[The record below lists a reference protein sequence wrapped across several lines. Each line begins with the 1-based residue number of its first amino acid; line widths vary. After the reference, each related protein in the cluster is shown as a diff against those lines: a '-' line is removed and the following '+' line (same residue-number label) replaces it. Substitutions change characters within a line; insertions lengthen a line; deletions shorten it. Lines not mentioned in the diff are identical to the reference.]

1 MSIMDDY
8 AKTMRTVHMDD
19 ESRAQL
25 KERLRKEALQ
35 TEPTSTRSL
44 PGVGTY
50 HHSAAHHNLQIQQP
64 VREAHAAART
74 GAHTHGRRR
83 VLAIAAC
90 STLAIVGVAGALAL
104 GPQLLGSLGASP
116 AASVSAPSFVL
127 AAYAEGTPVPD
138 RSNTVLT
145 GGEFLTYVPGW
156 DAGYSDDDDTTVHA
170 HFGFIID
177 LTTLGKDITSVTYTI
192 DGDDSAY
199 FEYGQS
205 RYGVQMG
212 DALADRMS
220 QTITLSSEELA
231 AIGTIEGGSLSL
243 EMSCDL
249 PKSFNELCDARL
261 SSHNSQNGND
271 DFYYQS
277 ITYGAS
283 LLSGRT
289 LSITATFEDGSEL
302 THAYRLEP
310 VENFEE
316 QLRAN
321 TEAVDESIANSTNPS
336 ELDLEPLF
344 MLEQIQ

>member
-25 KERLRKEALQ
+25 KERLRKEAMQ

-44 PGVGTY
+44 PGIGTY

-74 GAHTHGRRR
+74 GAPMHSRRR
-83 VLAIAAC
+83 VLALAAC
-90 STLAIVGVAGALAL
+90 SALAIVGVAGALAL
-104 GPQLLGSLGASP
+104 GPQILGSPSISP

-145 GGEFLTYVPGW
+145 GGQFLTYVPGW

-170 HFGFIID
+170 HFGFAID
-177 LTTLGKDITSVTYTI
+177 LTTLGEDITSVTYTI

-231 AIGTIEGGSLSL
+231 AISTIEGGSLSL

-249 PKSFNELCDARL
+249 PKSFNELYDASL
-261 SSHNSQNGND
+261 ASSDNPDGHD
-271 DFYYQS
+271 AFYYQS

-289 LSITATFEDGSEL
+289 LSITATFDDGSEL
-302 THAYRLEP
+302 THIYRLEP
-310 VENFEE
+310 VEAFED

-321 TEAVDESIANSTNPS
+321 TTAVNESIANNTDASK
-336 ELDLEPLF
+336 LDLEPLF

>member
-1 MSIMDDY
+1 MSIIDDY

-19 ESRAQL
+19 ASRSQL
-25 KERLRKEALQ
+25 KERLRNEAAQ
-35 TEPTSTRSL
+35 AEPTLTASL
-44 PGVGTY
+44 PKVSTY
-50 HHSAAHHNLQIQQP
+50 HCSAAHHTPQAQQP
-64 VREAHAAART
+64 IRGAHAAART
-74 GAHTHGRRR
+74 GAPMHSSRR

-90 STLAIVGVAGALAL
+90 SALAIVGVAGAFAL
-104 GPQLLGSLGASP
+104 GPQLLGSLSASP

-145 GGEFLTYVPGW
+145 GGEFLTYVPSW
-156 DAGYSDDDDTTVHA
+156 DAGYSDDDDTTVHT

-177 LTTLGKDITSVTYTI
+177 LTTLGEDITSVTYTI

-205 RYGVQMG
+205 RNGVKTG
-212 DALADRMS
+212 DALSDRTN
-220 QTITLSSEELA
+220 QTITLSGEEMSD
-231 AIGTIEGGSLSL
+231 IGTIDGGSLSL
-243 EMSCDL
+243 EISSDL
-249 PKSFNELCDARL
+249 PKSFNELYDASL
-261 SSHNSQNGND
+261 ASSDNPDGHD
-271 DFYYQS
+271 AFYYQS

-289 LSITATFEDGSEL
+289 LSITATFDDGSEL
-302 THAYRLEP
+302 THIYRLEP
-310 VENFEE
+310 VEAFED

-321 TEAVDESIANSTNPS
+321 TTAVNKSIANNTDASK
-336 ELDLEPLF
+336 LDLEPLF

>member
-25 KERLRKEALQ
+25 KERLRKEAMQ

-74 GAHTHGRRR
+74 GAPMHSRRR
-83 VLAIAAC
+83 VFAIAAC
-90 STLAIVGVAGALAL
+90 STLAIVGVAGAFAL
-104 GPQLLGSLGASP
+104 GPQLLGSLSASP

-177 LTTLGKDITSVTYTI
+177 LTTLGEDITSVTYTI

-249 PKSFNELCDARL
+249 PKSFNELCDASL
-261 SSHNSQNGND
+261 ASHDNPNGND
-271 DFYYQS
+271 DFFYQS

-302 THAYRLEP
+302 THAYRLEAID
-310 VENFEE
+310 NFEE

-321 TEAVDESIANSTNPS
+321 TTAVNESIANNTDASK
-336 ELDLEPLF
+336 LDLEPLF

>member
-25 KERLRKEALQ
+25 KERLRKEAMQ

-44 PGVGTY
+44 PGIGTY

-74 GAHTHGRRR
+74 GAPMHSRRR
-83 VLAIAAC
+83 VLALAAC
-90 STLAIVGVAGALAL
+90 SALAIVGVAGALAL
-104 GPQLLGSLGASP
+104 GPQILGSPSISP

-145 GGEFLTYVPGW
+145 GGQFLTYVPGW

-170 HFGFIID
+170 HFGFAID
-177 LTTLGKDITSVTYTI
+177 LTTLGEDITSVTYTI

-231 AIGTIEGGSLSL
+231 AISTIEGGSLSL

-249 PKSFNELCDARL
+249 PKSFNELYDASL
-261 SSHNSQNGND
+261 ASSDNPDGHD

-289 LSITATFEDGSEL
+289 LSITATFDDGSEL
-302 THAYRLEP
+302 THIYRLEP
-310 VENFEE
+310 VEAFED

-321 TEAVDESIANSTNPS
+321 TTAVNESIANNTDASK
-336 ELDLEPLF
+336 LDLEPLF

>member
-25 KERLRKEALQ
+25 KERLRKEVLQ
-35 TEPTSTRSL
+35 TEPTSTRGL

-50 HHSAAHHNLQIQQP
+50 HHSAAYHNLQIQQP

-74 GAHTHGRRR
+74 GVPMHSRRR

-90 STLAIVGVAGALAL
+90 STLAIVGVAGAFAL
-104 GPQLLGSLGASP
+104 GPQLLGSLSASP

-145 GGEFLTYVPGW
+145 GGQFLTYVPGW
-156 DAGYSDDDDTTVHA
+156 DAGPINEDSAVTHA

-177 LTTLGKDITSVTYTI
+177 LTTLGDDITSVTYTL
-192 DGDDSAY
+192 DGDDRAY
-199 FEYGQS
+199 LEYLQS
-205 RYGVQMG
+205 RSSVEPG
-212 DALADRMS
+212 DELSDRKGH
-220 QTITLSSEELA
+220 TITISAEELA
-231 AIGTIEGGSLSL
+231 AVGTIDGGSFYL
-243 EMSCDL
+243 EMSYDL
-249 PKSFNELCDARL
+249 PESFNELYEAGLGPNATQEDFDAY
-261 SSHNSQNGND
+261 
-271 DFYYQS
+271 YYQS
-277 ITYGAS
+277 ITYGAN

-289 LSITATFEDGSEL
+289 LSITATFDDGSEL
-302 THAYRLEP
+302 THVYRLEAID
-310 VENFEE
+310 NFEE

-321 TEAVDESIANSTNPS
+321 KEAVNENVTNSTDPS

>member
-19 ESRAQL
+19 ESRSQL
-25 KERLRKEALQ
+25 KERLRKEAMQ

-64 VREAHAAART
+64 VREAHATART
-74 GAHTHGRRR
+74 GAPMHSRRR

-90 STLAIVGVAGALAL
+90 STLAIVGVAGAFAL
-104 GPQLLGSLGASP
+104 GPQILGSPSISP

-145 GGEFLTYVPGW
+145 GGQFLTYVPGW

-177 LTTLGKDITSVTYTI
+177 LTTLGEDITSVTYTI
-192 DGDDSAY
+192 DGDDRAY
-199 FEYGQS
+199 LEYLQS
-205 RYGVQMG
+205 RSSVEPG
-212 DALADRMS
+212 DELSDRKGH
-220 QTITLSSEELA
+220 TITISAEELA
-231 AIGTIEGGSLSL
+231 AVGTIDGGSFYL
-243 EMSCDL
+243 EMSYDL
-249 PKSFNELCDARL
+249 PESFIELYEAGLGPNATQEDFDAY
-261 SSHNSQNGND
+261 
-271 DFYYQS
+271 YYQS

-283 LLSGRT
+283 LLRGRT
-289 LSITATFEDGSEL
+289 LSITATFNDGSEL
-302 THAYRLEP
+302 THIYRLEP
-310 VENFEE
+310 VEAFED

-321 TEAVDESIANSTNPS
+321 TTAVNESIANNTDASK
-336 ELDLEPLF
+336 LDLEPLF